1 MLNKKLLGS
10 VSAGPAE
17 YVEDVFSTYLYT
29 GNGST
34 QTITN
39 NVDLAGDGGLVW
51 IKRRDSAV
59 NHYLATTDGG
69 TSNYLNSNTTSDY
82 ETGVTTRIT
91 SFNADGF
98 SLGSAGSVN
107 NNTST
112 FCSWT
117 FRKAEKFFDV
127 VTYTGNGNSSRTVN
141 HNLGSAPGIMIV
153 KKTSGTGNWIVYS
166 DVSGTAKNLRL
177 NTTGAA
183 ESDNWLTY
191 PTSTNFTVFLD
202 SGTGAPDS
210 LNDSGATYVAYLFAD
225 DAGGFGTAGTD
236 NIITCGSYTGNG
248 SATGPTVTLNYEPQ
262 YILIKGD
269 ITAGNWLVFDN
280 MRGIPTGG
288 DDPYLLPNSSA
299 AEATG
304 LSNAV
309 DLTSTGF
316 QIKSTSG
323 QVNNNG
329 TNYIY
334 MAIRRPMKV
343 PTTGT
348 EVFNAIT
355 RTGTGSN
362 ATVTGAGFAPDAVA
376 IFERSQSSSNQ
387 GTVWFDRSRG
397 VYRLI
402 SSHTTSAETDNDK
415 TLTAFNMNGFSL
427 GTDSSVWGTNQ
438 SGADYINYV
447 FKRASKFFDI
457 VCYAG
462 TGSTRTVTHNLG
474 VVPEL
479 IITADRSV
487 GSGWAVYTAETG
499 NTKFMELSETAT
511 PQTSSGAWDN
521 TSPTS
526 SVFTVKNLG
535 STNASGRNY
544 FAYLFATLAGISKVG
559 SYTGNGSSQTI
570 NCGFSGGAR
579 FVLIK
584 RTSASGD
591 WYVWDTVR
599 GIVSGNDPHLSLDS
613 NVAEVTTDDSID
625 PDNSGFIVNQLSAT
639 NINVSSATYIF
650 LAIA

>member
-1 MLNKKLLGS
+1 MSVNEMLMAA
-10 VSAGPAE
+10 AGQAGGANE
-17 YVEDVFSTYLYT
+17 FVEDVFSTWLYT
-29 GNGST
+29 GNGSS

-39 NVDLAGDGGLVW
+39 GINLSGKGGLVW
-51 IKRRDSAV
+51 IKDRTAPE
-59 NHYLATTDGG
+59 NHCLFDTVRGNTKRLISNLTNAQATV
-69 TSNYLNSNTTSDY
+69 SD
-82 ETGVTTRIT
+82 EIT
-91 SFNADGF
+91 SFNNNGF
-98 SLGSAGSVN
+98 SLGAGSTGFTN
-107 NNTST
+107 NNGEN

-117 FRKAEKFFDV
+117 FREQPKFFDV
-127 VTYTGNGNSSRTVN
+127 VTGTGSGTFNHSLGVTPGMIIIKLTNGTSDWWTVHRSSNGYFRL
-141 HNLGSAPGIMIV
+141 NLTNAAASTGTPGIA
-153 KKTSGTGNWIVYS
+153 S
-166 DVSGTAKNLRL
+166 
-177 NTTGAA
+177 TGAWVNA
-183 ESDNWLTY
+183 NSTTFNTSNFVSAGES
-191 PTSTNFTVFLD
+191 F
-202 SGTGAPDS
+202 
-210 LNDSGATYVAYLFAD
+210 VAYLFAH

-236 NIITCGSYTGNG
+236 NIITCGTFTTDANGN
-248 SATGPTVTLNYEPQ
+248 ATVNLGYEPQ
-262 YILIKGD
+262 YL
-269 ITAGNWLVFDN
+269 
-280 MRGIPTGG
+280 M
-288 DDPYLLPNSSA
+288 Y
-299 AEATG
+299 
-304 LSNAV
+304 
-309 DLTSTGF
+309 
-316 QIKSTSG
+316 KSTSADG
-323 QVNNNG
+323 SWIILDTMRAFCATADSSSRLAAQSSSGESTGLGGSPSATGFYGDNANMFAASD
-329 TNYIY
+329 TTYIY

-343 PTTGT
+343 PTAGT

>member
-1 MLNKKLLGS
+1 MSVNEMLMAA
-10 VSAGPAE
+10 AGQAGGANE
-17 YVEDVFSTYLYT
+17 FVEDVFSTWLYT
-29 GNGST
+29 GNGSS

-39 NVDLAGDGGLVW
+39 GINLSGKGGLVW
-51 IKRRDSAV
+51 IKDRTAPE
-59 NHYLATTDGG
+59 NHCLFDTVRGNTKRLISNLTNAQATV
-69 TSNYLNSNTTSDY
+69 SD
-82 ETGVTTRIT
+82 EIT
-91 SFNADGF
+91 SFNNNGF
-98 SLGSAGSVN
+98 SLGAGSTGFTN
-107 NNTST
+107 NNGEN

-117 FRKAEKFFDV
+117 FREQPKFFDV
-127 VTYTGNGNSSRTVN
+127 VTGTGSGTFNHSLGVTPGMIIIKLTNGTSDWWTVHRSSNGYFRL
-141 HNLGSAPGIMIV
+141 NLTNAAASTGTPGIA
-153 KKTSGTGNWIVYS
+153 S
-166 DVSGTAKNLRL
+166 
-177 NTTGAA
+177 TGAWVNA
-183 ESDNWLTY
+183 NSTTFNTSNFVSAGES
-191 PTSTNFTVFLD
+191 F
-202 SGTGAPDS
+202 
-210 LNDSGATYVAYLFAD
+210 VAYLFAH

-236 NIITCGSYTGNG
+236 NIITCGTFTTDANGNATVNLGYGPQYLMYKSTSADGSWIILDTMRAFCATADSSSRLAAQSSSGESTGLG
-248 SATGPTVTLNYEPQ
+248 GSPSATGFY
-262 YILIKGD
+262 GD
-269 ITAGNWLVFDN
+269 NAN
-280 MRGIPTGG
+280 MF
-288 DDPYLLPNSSA
+288 A
-299 AEATG
+299 ASDT
-304 LSNAV
+304 
-309 DLTSTGF
+309 T
-316 QIKSTSG
+316 
-323 QVNNNG
+323 
-329 TNYIY
+329 YIY

-343 PTTGT
+343 PTAGT